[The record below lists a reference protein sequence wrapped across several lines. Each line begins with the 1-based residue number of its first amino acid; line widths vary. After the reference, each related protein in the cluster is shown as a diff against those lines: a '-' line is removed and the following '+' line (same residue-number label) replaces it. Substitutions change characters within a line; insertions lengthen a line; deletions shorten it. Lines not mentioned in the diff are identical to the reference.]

1 MRRASVFLS
10 LSGFFGLTPDR
21 RSSIFKQIHEIV
33 FHGNGGYS
41 WHDVYNMPIW
51 LRKFTFNE
59 MQTYFTDQAEKIKA
73 KNKPKETKTLRPDIE
88 PSYSSKASKK

>member
-51 LRKFTFNE
+51 LRRYTFQKLKE
-59 MQTYFTDQAEKIKA
+59 WYSEQEKQSKQT
-73 KNKPKETKTLRPDIE
+73 NKPSIPPKRTPN
-88 PSYSSKASKK
+88 YNVKAPKK